1 MLLFATPKSIARCN
15 CRGMIPSD
23 SWPGNCY
30 LLIGVAGHNTGSI
43 STKERSFT
51 MMSQSYGWMQ
61 PGAMW
66 AILAVLVVAVVVFN
80 KIFRNK

>member
-1 MLLFATPKSIARCN
+1 
-15 CRGMIPSD
+15 
-23 SWPGNCY
+23 
-30 LLIGVAGHNTGSI
+30 
-43 STKERSFT
+43 